1 MRVRLPQK
9 DNLNDCKRKIKRLIS
24 PHRIVIGSVTYLA
37 EQKVSRSL
45 QLKLAKLPG
54 AEAEPGYLDT
64 LLKWLGVSEEPGW
77 PNAFG
82 KALRLRTKALEF
94 PLKTISLFTGGGG
107 LDIGFDD
114 ACFENVE
121 MVEIDETFVE
131 TLEANKNKGTYFR
144 NSKIL
149 CKDIGDYEP
158 PSASK
163 IDLVIGGP
171 PCQSFSAAGRRAAGA
186 PGLLDARGEL
196 YKQFIGVIESV
207 RPTAFLFENVYG
219 LTGVQN
225 GDTWKAVL
233 SDFAELGYT
242 VTHRILDAADYGVP
256 QHRERLI
263 VIGVQGTQFLFPKP
277 THGPDS
283 PDQHHYYVA
292 EEALL
297 DLCEEE
303 KPRPV
308 GGRWG
313 HLLKDVPPG
322 LNYSFYTSRMGH
334 PRPIFAWRSKFSD
347 FLYKADPKEPIR
359 TLKATGGLYTG
370 PFHWENRPFSVA
382 ELKRLH
388 TIPDEYIIVGNKQT
402 AIIQIG
408 NSVPPQLARMLALCL
423 LKQVWKVQIPADI
436 KLLGLDEKLTF
447 RNRKRE
453 LTRIYQNKAT
463 KAIELLKNSADEAV
477 ETSVANFSQTYYA
490 RLDMNE
496 FGWKVDSARDRELLV
511 DVRSSDGLL
520 SIQIHSNDAD
530 LESTGS
536 LSGCVITVL
545 PSRIGWDI
553 PFRGV
558 RLLGTP
564 LTSNV
569 FTGLWKAF
577 EYFLVESN
585 LKADLVQLCGYYQYM
600 PRIQAQMVIEEGR
613 TWEFVKKVVEGVAIR
628 RILPLRTLSK
638 LLNVSPEQ
646 ARDGLMRLR
655 KLGYEVRGNSTN
667 LNIPRGHY
675 LIPYSFPTL
684 NPNSVQVRKHL
695 EVDLD

>member
-1 MRVRLPQK
+1 M
-9 DNLNDCKRKIKRLIS
+9 
-24 PHRIVIGSVTYLA
+24 TYLA
-37 EQKVSRSL
+37 EQRVSRSS

-64 LLKWLGVSEEPGW
+64 LLKSLGVSEEPGW

-82 KALRLRTKALEF
+82 KALRLRIKALEF

-121 MVEIDETFVE
+121 MVEIDETFAE

-163 IDLVIGGP
+163 IDLVLGGP

-196 YKQFIGVIESV
+196 YKQFIEVIESV

-263 VIGVQGTQFLFPKP
+263 AVGVQGMQFLFPKP

-283 PDQHHYYVA
+283 PDQHPYYVA
-292 EEALL
+292 EEALR

-303 KPRPV
+303 KPGPI

-313 HLLKDVPPG
+313 YLLKDVPPG

-402 AIIQIG
+402 AITQIG
-408 NSVPPQLARMLALCL
+408 NSVPPQLARMLALSL
-423 LKQVWKVQIPADI
+423 LKQVWKAQITADI
-436 KLLGLDEKLTF
+436 KLLAPYEPLSF
-447 RNRKRE
+447 RRRKRE
-453 LTRIYQNKAT
+453 LTKIYQTKAT
-463 KAIELLKNSADEAV
+463 KAIKLLTALPTRKTEKLPLD
-477 ETSVANFSQTYYA
+477 FSTAYYA
-490 RLDMNE
+490 KMNMDDFTWRVCPE
-496 FGWKVDSARDRELLV
+496 RESELFVTAKLSSSLLSVEVHSRELGNE
-511 DVRSSDGLL
+511 SD
-520 SIQIHSNDAD
+520 
-530 LESTGS
+530 S
-536 LSGCVITVL
+536 LGGCVMTVG
-545 PSRIGWDI
+545 PSRAGWDI
-553 PFRGV
+553 PLQSV
-558 RLLGTP
+558 RLVGSP
-564 LTSNV
+564 LRPKV

-577 EYFLVESN
+577 EQFLVETN
-585 LKADLVQLCGYYQYM
+585 LKADLVQLCGYYQYLPHFAVKM
-600 PRIQAQMVIEEGR
+600 SIEDGENWQLVR
-613 TWEFVKKVVEGVAIR
+613 KVVEGVAIR
-628 RILPLRTLSK
+628 RILSLEALASLFR
-638 LLNVSPEQ
+638 VSQEQ
-646 ARDGLMRLR
+646 VRHGLKQLR
-655 KLGYEVRGNSTN
+655 KLGYEVRGQSTN
-667 LNIPRGHY
+667 LNIPQGHY
-675 LIPYSFPTL
+675 LVPYSFPTL
-684 NPNSVQVRKHL
+684 NPNSVQLRKHL
-695 EVDLD
+695 EVDLS